1 MRLDPAA
8 REAGRLDVGVETILV
23 DSATLIDDTLLRTD
37 PVSGATSHL
46 LTIEIAR
53 RRTPV
58 TLERVLRIVSKE
70 TVSTL

>member
-1 MRLDPAA
+1 
-8 REAGRLDVGVETILV
+8 
-23 DSATLIDDTLLRTD
+23 TLIDDTLLRTD

-58 TLERVLRIVSKE
+58 TLERVLRIADSD
-70 TVSTL
+70 STAVFLLNAKSGMVALQTRARALMEEKDGT